1 MAILN
6 GNFGDTKLPV
16 KSLAKRIFTRIE
28 RPAQLASAV
37 GRLLISKIQQ
47 LSSKNQA
54 VSTRN
59 CLILL
64 SSPVQSICQSIGSI
78 PFFSRNAFV

>member
-6 GNFGDTKLPV
+6 GNFGDTKAAREIFG
-16 KSLAKRIFTRIE
+16 KDFTRIE

-47 LSSKNQA
+47 LLKKSGSFH
-54 VSTRN
+54 SE
-59 CLILL
+59 LPDLL

>member
-6 GNFGDTKLPV
+6 GNFGDTKAAREILG
-16 KSLAKRIFTRIE
+16 KDFTRIE

-47 LSSKNQA
+47 LS
-54 VSTRN
+54 
-59 CLILL
+59 
-64 SSPVQSICQSIGSI
+64 
-78 PFFSRNAFV
+78 